1 MYFFSLNKVT
11 TGPVPTAAP
20 LGCKYMPMITVAI
33 VFLWNRP
40 VIQII
45 VGDSITTSPEIGRQN
60 TKGPS
65 LAGDDTVYIYAI
77 SSTTLQGQP
86 QQTL

>member
-11 TGPVPTAAP
+11 TGPVLTAAP

-45 VGDSITTSPEIGRQN
+45 VGDSITTSPESWEAKHKRPQ
-60 TKGPS
+60 
-65 LAGDDTVYIYAI
+65 
-77 SSTTLQGQP
+77 SSR
-86 QQTL
+86 